1 MLQLQRASAGSGK
14 TYTLAKKFIW
24 FLIAIKGPDRRWRLR
39 TPREIADGLP
49 RILAITFT
57 NKATNEMKQRI
68 VEKLAD
74 IARADGTEPLA
85 ESELEKIAYLKDFMS
100 DLGTGSVSVGK
111 AARTALSVLLNGYSD
126 FKVSTIDSFFQTILR
141 TFAYESNLNDAYQ
154 VEIDTDFLATAAV
167 DATLD
172 EINNSAETSD
182 ASFWMTELML
192 EQADAGKTSWNVF
205 QKSRRDDSIYTRLKK
220 SLLRLEN
227 EDFKEIR
234 DELDSYFDTPDGS
247 DPLKNAYIRI
257 KENITRPLMEALE
270 DARKHAAELKRLFA
284 VNGLDINSQGHRY
297 LAGHLSK
304 LRQLRFDQTSK
315 TGVFAPLKLDGKDSV
330 LKKGESC
337 ADIGRL
343 TDTAMMMY
351 GSYSRWLELRGG
363 MEWKHWAIYAPLIP
377 YLGMLGEARRKMHEY
392 LESNNTIQLGETNAM
407 LHRIIGDDDAPF
419 IYERLGTAINHYL
432 IDEFQDTSRLQW
444 NNLLPLLRESESRAE
459 DNLIIGDAKQSIY
472 RFRNADPSLIT
483 TAVPEEFP
491 DRMDTGL
498 SKADNTNWR
507 SDRTIV
513 EFNNFFFHSLVEDLS
528 GESQGTVDLADL
540 YRNVVQFSSH
550 RGQRGYVEINFLS
563 ATAGED
569 RATGDD
575 KLTKEEYLR
584 RSALTRIG
592 PLVGSLIERG
602 YAQRDIALLVGT
614 NQLAKDVI
622 ASLVAYNASLPEGQ
636 RRIEFI
642 SEESLLVSSSEAVGI
657 IISVLEKM
665 ASGTDARRDNP
676 DRTEAVWAD
685 IKCDFTF
692 YALRNPQ
699 LSPAGQVEGFLQEES
714 PVDSINAMLSGMQT
728 VALPALVEAVTENFV
743 PLEMR
748 RTQAVFIAALQDMV
762 LEYCDRYAA
771 DVASFLSWWHS
782 KGVTRSIS
790 SPEGTDAVQVMT
802 IHKSKGLEFKCVI
815 LPFANSSLIPSP
827 MKSEWKWV
835 RPAACLA
842 SAGLPPYVPVTTT
855 ASLKDTDH
863 EEVWTR
869 YFDLYMM
876 DSLNSAYVAFTRAVS
891 ELYIFTELPEKKSS
905 RKLGAYLY
913 AICNEADTRLGDV
926 ADTEARS
933 YMLPEGSAL
942 WNDTRDTVTFGT
954 LPEMESDMADNGTI
968 QQASRVIR
976 EYGVDSS
983 PAILRYVEGDD
994 DSGATLMPDA
1004 ADTDPRSEGNLLH
1017 AVMSSVKTADD
1028 IPRAIIGMKTK
1039 GLITAAQ
1046 ASEWQVFL
1054 SQAIGIEPVKGWFH
1068 PSWRVLNERALLSPR
1083 SGSLRPDRIMVS
1095 PDGKS
1100 AVIIDYKFGAIPT
1113 GDAHTRQVSNY
1124 VKAFSEASGIRNVTG
1139 FVWYVRT
1146 GKVMAVI

>member
-24 FLIAIKGPDRRWRLR
+24 FLIAVKEPGRPWRLR
-39 TPREIADGLP
+39 TSREISDGLP

-74 IARADGTEPLA
+74 IARADGSEPLV
-85 ESELEKIAYLKDFMS
+85 ESELHKIAYLKDFAA
-100 DLGTGSVSVGK
+100 DLAADPVTVGK
-111 AARTALSVLLNGYSD
+111 AARTALSVLLNEYSD

-154 VEIDTDFLATAAV
+154 VEIDTDFLAAAAV

-172 EINNSAETSD
+172 EINNSSSPSD
-182 ASFWMTELML
+182 ASFWMTELMR

-205 QKSRRDDSIYTRLKK
+205 QKSQRDDSIYTRLKK

-227 EDFKEIR
+227 EDFKGIR
-234 DELDSYFDTPDGS
+234 DKLDSYFDTPDGS
-247 DPLKNAYIRI
+247 DPLRSAYLGI
-257 KENITRPLMEALE
+257 KENVVKPLMETLE
-270 DARKHAAELKRLFA
+270 EARKLAEELRRLFIE
-284 VNGLDINSQGHRY
+284 NGLDIKLQGHRY
-297 LAGHLSK
+297 LAGHLAK

-315 TGVFAPLKLDGKDSV
+315 SGIFTPLKLDGKDSI

-337 ADIGRL
+337 GEIARL
-343 TDTAMMMY
+343 TDTAFRMY
-351 GSYSRWLELRGG
+351 QAYSRWLELRESR
-363 MEWKHWAIYAPLIP
+363 EWKHWALYAPLVP

-392 LESNNTIQLGETNAM
+392 LESNNTIQLGETNTM
-407 LHRIIGDDDAPF
+407 LRRIIGDDDAPF

-444 NNLLPLLRESESRAE
+444 GNLLPLLRESESRAE

-483 TAVPEEFP
+483 TSVPKEFP
-491 DRMDTGL
+491 DRVDAGM

-507 SDRTIV
+507 SDRTVV
-513 EFNNFFFHSLVEDLS
+513 EFNNFFFHSLVAELAE
-528 GESQGTVDLADL
+528 ESQGTIDFADL
-540 YRNVVQFSSH
+540 YRNVAQYSSH
-550 RGQRGYVEINFLS
+550 RERRGYVEVNFLS
-563 ATAGED
+563 APDDED
-569 RATGDD
+569 MAPGDD

-584 RSALTRIG
+584 RSALQRIG
-592 PLVGSLIERG
+592 PLVASLIGRG

-614 NQLAKDVI
+614 NQLAKEVI
-622 ASLVAYNASLPEGQ
+622 ASLVAYNAALPKGEK
-636 RRIEFI
+636 RIEFI

-665 ASGTDARRDNP
+665 VSGTDVKRDSSDP
-676 DRTEAVWAD
+676 SKAVWAD
-685 IKCDFTF
+685 IKCNFSF
-692 YALRNPQ
+692 YALRNPG
-699 LSPAGQVEGFLQEES
+699 LTPAEQVEGFLSEES
-714 PVDSINAMLSGMQT
+714 PVDSINAMLSKMQT

-771 DVASFLSWWHS
+771 DVASFLSWWNS

-790 SPEGTDAVQVMT
+790 SPEGTNAVQVMT

-815 LPFANSSLIPSP
+815 LPFANSSLLPSP

-835 RPAACLA
+835 RPSDSLA
-842 SAGLPPYVPVTTT
+842 FAGLPPYVPVTTT
-855 ASLKDTDH
+855 ASLKETEH
-863 EEVWTR
+863 EEVWTK

-891 ELYIFTELPEKKSS
+891 ELYVFTELPEKRKSH
-905 RKLGAYLY
+905 KLGSYLY
-913 AICNEADTRLGDV
+913 SICNEADARLDDV
-926 ADTEARS
+926 ADTEERS
-933 YMLPEGSAL
+933 YMLPEGCAV
-942 WNDTRDTVTFGT
+942 WNDAHDVVTFGSI
-954 LPEMESDMADNGTI
+954 PDVAPAADDA
-968 QQASRVIR
+968 ASLQDCRVIE

-983 PAILRYVEGDD
+983 PAILQYVEGDD
-994 DSGATLMPDA
+994 ESGATLMPDA

-1028 IPRAIIGMKTK
+1028 IARAVTMMKTR
-1039 GLITAAQ
+1039 GLVTTARA
-1046 ASEWQVFL
+1046 AEWTAFL
-1054 SQAIGIEPVKGWFH
+1054 SEAVGREPVRGWFH
-1068 PSWRVLNERALLSPR
+1068 PSWKVLNERAILFPR
-1083 SGSLRPDRIMVS
+1083 SGNLRPDRIMVS

-1100 AVIIDYKFGAIPT
+1100 AVIIDYKFGAVPEGKVHIK
-1113 GDAHTRQVSNY
+1113 QVNDY
-1124 VKAFSEASGIRNVTG
+1124 MKAFKEASGIKNVAG
-1139 FVWYVRT
+1139 FVWYVRA
-1146 GKVMAVI
+1146 GKVVEVK